1 MNLFALVYMLLM
13 PRSGAGS
20 ALMMLS
26 SVIEIGLYDA
36 VLKNS
41 LHLKKGFLYSK
52 ASKPKE

>member
-1 MNLFALVYMLLM
+1 MNLFALVYRLLM

-20 ALMMLS
+20 ALIVLDS
-26 SVIEIGLYDA
+26 AIEIALYGV